1 MRNLLF
7 KLVTD
12 PANNSITYSKNYR
25 IFRLTEPVPNVVQI
39 ISIANFIELNSNLVN
54 NLIRQ
59 FRWSKDGQNWSLWVN
74 FEDANSAMID
84 ETVSVHFEFKFT
96 YDNST
101 YAALAQPVVIEEI
114 QLTVSSD
121 SIASPETSYGSLSCS
136 AEGCPVVI
144 ADREASFNPYGVDS
158 AIGIARELSLQ
169 TNKIFGHEVV
179 YFKTEPDRQS
189 GDFIFKEWTLY
200 KTTNRKCVK
209 VMVPDNIFPDSKPV
223 FNEFGVDFEVPFE
236 IHIDHTYFQSIFGVD
251 SQPRKRDYLYFPLTN
266 RMYEIQGSYLHR
278 GFMMEPIYW
287 KVQLTKFHPNI
298 DMLIEDSAIKTSL
311 DNVIM
316 TTDELFGEEA
326 KVQTEDALMKQQY
339 STISKRFDEVRER
352 IHPNLRTK
360 ILDVT
365 YNYAPLIEHYYDLS
379 NISPVLQT
387 YTLSS
392 SNSKTDQYLSPD
404 SPNALYAYEESEVF
418 LDWLGGRLNNGDT
431 TFTPFTGATA
441 AIKLNGPK
449 DSFTAAGRYVL
460 VEGYKALGSTVRKD
474 LVVSQTGDLSIRKSE
489 TAVIYKEKQDV
500 SKYSNMTFSALIKFN
515 QNYTDSPIIRSIDN
529 NNGAGLAISSYLWN
543 DSGTE
548 KLNIIVSI
556 NSTHQIFQTGPFV
569 KDTWYAFIVQISN
582 EFSQI
587 SVTRYSFQQDPANI
601 KNYNKLIKDSSS
613 FIPLTT
619 PLVSSFANYSLMSG
633 NYSIA
638 NIRLFKTMVQEEDH
652 DYMLSQLF
660 IRDESLLAIIDNT
673 KPQLNVPFIAIN
685 R

>member
-1 MRNLLF
+1 
-7 KLVTD
+7 
-12 PANNSITYSKNYR
+12 
-25 IFRLTEPVPNVVQI
+25 
-39 ISIANFIELNSNLVN
+39 
-54 NLIRQ
+54 
-59 FRWSKDGQNWSLWVN
+59 
-74 FEDANSAMID
+74 
-84 ETVSVHFEFKFT
+84 
-96 YDNST
+96 
-101 YAALAQPVVIEEI
+101 
-114 QLTVSSD
+114 
-121 SIASPETSYGSLSCS
+121 
-136 AEGCPVVI
+136 
-144 ADREASFNPYGVDS
+144 
-158 AIGIARELSLQ
+158 
-169 TNKIFGHEVV
+169 
-179 YFKTEPDRQS
+179 
-189 GDFIFKEWTLY
+189 
-200 KTTNRKCVK
+200 
-209 VMVPDNIFPDSKPV
+209 
-223 FNEFGVDFEVPFE
+223 
-236 IHIDHTYFQSIFGVD
+236 
-251 SQPRKRDYLYFPLTN
+251 
-266 RMYEIQGSYLHR
+266 
-278 GFMMEPIYW
+278 MEPIYW

-500 SKYSNMTFSALIKFN
+500 SEYSNMTFSSLIKFN

>member
-39 ISIANFIELNSNLVN
+39 ISIANFIELNSNLAN

-74 FEDANSAMID
+74 FEDASSAMID

-500 SKYSNMTFSALIKFN
+500 SEYSNMTFSALIKFN

-587 SVTRYSFQQDPANI
+587 GVTRYSFQQDPANI

>member
-12 PANNSITYSKNYR
+12 TASNSITYSKNYR
-25 IFRLTEPVPNVVQI
+25 IFRLDSPVPNLVQI
-39 ISIANFIELNSNLVN
+39 GGVADFVELNGNLNN
-54 NLIRQ
+54 NLARQ
-59 FRWSKDGQNWSLWVN
+59 FRWSKDGQNWSLWIN
-74 FEDANSAMID
+74 FTDAATTPID
-84 ETVSVHFEFKFT
+84 ESDLAYFEFKFT

-101 YAALAQPVVIEEI
+101 YAALAQPVIIEEI
-114 QLTVSSD
+114 QLAIVSNSL
-121 SIASPETSYGSLSCS
+121 SVPETSYGTVSCN
-136 AEGCPVVI
+136 AEGCPVII

-223 FNEFGVDFEVPFE
+223 FNEFGVDFEIPFE
-236 IHIDHTYFQSIFGVD
+236 IHIDHTYFQSIFGAD

-316 TTDELFGEEA
+316 TTDELFGAEA

-352 IHPNLRTK
+352 IHPNLRSK
-360 ILDVT
+360 ILDIT

-379 NISPVLQT
+379 SILPTLQSYSPIT
-387 YTLSS
+387 A
-392 SNSKTDQYLSPD
+392 NSKADQYLSPD
-404 SPNALYAYEESEVF
+404 TPNSFYAYEESEVF
-418 LDWLGGRLNNGDT
+418 LDWLGGRLNVGDT
-431 TFTPFTGATA
+431 NYFTGGSTSV
-441 AIKLNGPK
+441 KLNGPK
-449 DSFTAAGRYVL
+449 DSFTALGRYVL
-460 VEGYKALGSTVRKD
+460 VEGYKALGSTVRKNLALD
-474 LVVSQTGDLSIRKSE
+474 AGKLKIKKSE
-489 TAVIYKEKQDV
+489 TAVIYREKQDL
-500 SKYSNMTFSALIKFN
+500 SEYSNMTFVALVKFN
-515 QNYTDSPIIRSIDN
+515 QSFTDSPILRTKDN
-529 NNGAGLAISSYLWN
+529 NNGNGLMISSVIWN
-543 DSGTE
+543 DAGTD
-548 KLNIIVSI
+548 KLRLVITV
-556 NSTHQIFQTGPFV
+556 NSTVINFETGPV
-569 KDTWYAFIVQISN
+569 ARDTWYALIIPISN

-587 SVTRYSFQQDPANI
+587 GVTRYSFQPDPANI
-601 KNYNKLIKDSSS
+601 KNYNRLNKLYSS
-613 FIPLTT
+613 FVPLST
-619 PLVSSFANYSLMSG
+619 PLVSSASNYSLMAG
-633 NYSIA
+633 DYSIA

-652 DYMLSQLF
+652 DYVLSQLW
-660 IRDESLLAIIDNT
+660 IRDESLLAIIDNA

>member
-1 MRNLLF
+1 
-7 KLVTD
+7 
-12 PANNSITYSKNYR
+12 
-25 IFRLTEPVPNVVQI
+25 
-39 ISIANFIELNSNLVN
+39 
-54 NLIRQ
+54 
-59 FRWSKDGQNWSLWVN
+59 
-74 FEDANSAMID
+74 
-84 ETVSVHFEFKFT
+84 
-96 YDNST
+96 
-101 YAALAQPVVIEEI
+101 
-114 QLTVSSD
+114 
-121 SIASPETSYGSLSCS
+121 
-136 AEGCPVVI
+136 
-144 ADREASFNPYGVDS
+144 
-158 AIGIARELSLQ
+158 
-169 TNKIFGHEVV
+169 
-179 YFKTEPDRQS
+179 
-189 GDFIFKEWTLY
+189 
-200 KTTNRKCVK
+200 
-209 VMVPDNIFPDSKPV
+209 
-223 FNEFGVDFEVPFE
+223 
-236 IHIDHTYFQSIFGVD
+236 
-251 SQPRKRDYLYFPLTN
+251 
-266 RMYEIQGSYLHR
+266 
-278 GFMMEPIYW
+278 
-287 KVQLTKFHPNI
+287 
-298 DMLIEDSAIKTSL
+298 
-311 DNVIM
+311 
-316 TTDELFGEEA
+316 
-326 KVQTEDALMKQQY
+326 MKQQY

-500 SKYSNMTFSALIKFN
+500 SEYSNMTFSALIKFN

-587 SVTRYSFQQDPANI
+587 GVTRYSFQQDPANI

-619 PLVSSFANYSLMSG
+619 PLESSFANYSLMSG